1 MKRAFSVI
9 ILIALLFFGPAV
21 MAQPVASVLISQT
34 TGTNPICSGL
44 QAGFTAVPT
53 NGGTSPVYHWYL
65 NGLLISGVTGPV
77 FSSSALPSGSDQ
89 IYCTMTS
96 NLAGVTDSIST
107 SDTLALIVNPRPV
120 AMISDSD
127 SICNGSS
134 GHITFTISNGSQWQV
149 IFTNGIRPDTI
160 TAYAS
165 PWTYYLA
172 PTTTTTYHIT
182 SVSNGVCSSIPAG
195 ISGSG
200 LIVVNPIPVPLITS
214 LDSIQCFKNNTFNFS
229 ASHST
234 VSSGSITQWSW
245 SFGSLSPDTAS
256 GPAPTIHF
264 TDTGSHQLVEL
275 IETTNKGCQNATGIY
290 ITVKSSPNASFSV
303 SDTAICLGS
312 AISVGAIV
320 DTSATYT
327 WYWSSTS
334 DSICHCDTL
343 GHTYTTFDDKKIHL
357 SVTNDAG
364 CTDTSSIFIHVH
376 ALPQATFAIND
387 TTQCYNGNDFVF
399 TDHST
404 ISNTQQYGDT
414 LSSYVWDFGDQSAV
428 SDSTSPAH
436 SYTSNI
442 KKTYTITELIT
453 SSFGCVDST
462 QKHVYVF
469 HTPNIN
475 ITNSAGR
482 DTLCVGTAYTLTAVT
497 DAVLPSYRW
506 SNNDTTTSI
515 SHISDTSAATNN
527 LSIYTI
533 TVTDE
538 ANNKCLDSAN
548 IIITSAPNPIAP
560 IINNGLIPVAC
571 DSSTVHFDVTNL
583 QDSVNYF
590 WYTFPALPI
599 SGQNYPHSNI
609 TFATS
614 DSAIVYVVA
623 ANVWGCA
630 ASNHDTIRISSGTA
644 PSVTIAEIADMVDS
658 TLIAIAV
665 PDTGISYQWGY
676 DGAGFAST
684 PIAGATAQSLL
695 LDSGQNSANYWVI
708 VTDTATQCSTKIY
721 VNAPATTTGIKD
733 IDGAEALVT
742 AYPNPSSGM
751 FNISIQ
757 SSTAQNWSVEILD
770 MNGKLIESGKTNKEQ
785 NVSREI
791 NASSWASG
799 AYLMRV
805 TSGSGDVRVLK
816 LIRE

>member
-9 ILIALLFFGPAV
+9 IFIALLFFGPAV
-21 MAQPVASVLISQT
+21 MAQPVASVVISET
-34 TGTNPICSGL
+34 TGTDTIC
-44 QAGFTAVPT
+44 AGVQVAYTAVPT
-53 NGGTSPVYHWYL
+53 NGGSSPIYHWYL
-65 NGLLISGVTGPV
+65 NGFLIPSLTGSV
-77 FSSSALPSGSDQ
+77 FSSAALPTGTDH
-89 IYCTMTS
+89 IYCIMAS
-96 NLAGVTDSIST
+96 SLAGVTDSLST
-107 SDTLALIVNPRPV
+107 SDTLTLTVNPRPV

-127 SICNGSS
+127 SICNGES
-134 GHITFTISNGSQWQV
+134 GHITFTITNGSQWQV
-149 IFTNGIRPDTI
+149 IFINGARPDTI

-182 SVSNGVCSSIPAG
+182 SVSNGVCSALPAG

-290 ITVKSSPNASFSV
+290 ITVKSSPNASFAV

-312 AISVGAIV
+312 TISVGAIV

-334 DSICHCDTL
+334 DSICRCDTL
-343 GHTYTTFDDKKIHL
+343 YHTYSTFNDKKVHL

-364 CTDTSSIFIHVH
+364 CTDTSSVFIHVH
-376 ALPQATFAIND
+376 ALPQASFIIND
-387 TTQCYNGNDFVF
+387 TSQCYNGNNFTF

-404 ISNTQQYGDT
+404 ISNTQQYGDS

-428 SDSTSPAH
+428 SDSISPAH
-436 SYTSNI
+436 TYTSNT

-453 SSFGCVDST
+453 SSFGCLDSI
-462 QKHVYVF
+462 QKRVYVF

-482 DTLCVGTAYTLTAVT
+482 DTICARSSYTLTAVT
-497 DAVLPSYRW
+497 DAVQPSYRW
-506 SNNDTTTSI
+506 SATDTTNTI
-515 SHISDTSAATNN
+515 SGISDTAVVTS
-527 LSIYTI
+527 SQIVYTI
-533 TVTDE
+533 KITDE
-538 ANNKCLDSAN
+538 ANNKCMDSAVEV
-548 IIITSAPNPIAP
+548 ITSVPNPQVP

-583 QDSVNYF
+583 QDSVSYF
-590 WYTFPALPI
+590 WYTSPALPI

-623 ANVWGCA
+623 SNVWGCSV
-630 ASNHDTIRISSGTA
+630 SNHDTIRISSGIA

-658 TLIAIAV
+658 TLIAIAI

-695 LDSGQNSANYWVI
+695 LDSGQNSAQYWVI
-708 VTDTATQCSTKIY
+708 VTDTSTQCATKIY
-721 VNAPATTTGIKD
+721 VNAPVTTTGIRD
-733 IDGAEALVT
+733 INGAEAQVMV
-742 AYPNPSSGM
+742 YPNPSLGM
-751 FNISIQ
+751 FNMSIQ
-757 SSTAQNWSVEILD
+757 SSTAQDWSVEILD
-770 MNGKLIESGKTNKEQ
+770 LNGRLIESTKTTKEQ
-785 NVSREI
+785 NINREI
-791 NASSWASG
+791 DASAWAAG

-805 TSGSGDVRVLK
+805 ISGSGDVKVLK
-816 LIRE
+816 LIRK